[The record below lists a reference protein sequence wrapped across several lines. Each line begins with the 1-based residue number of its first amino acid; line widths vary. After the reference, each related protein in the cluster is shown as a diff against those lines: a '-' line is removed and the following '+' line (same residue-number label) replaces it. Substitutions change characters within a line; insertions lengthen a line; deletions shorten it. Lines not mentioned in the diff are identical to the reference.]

1 MNAAETLMV
10 KLLGDTSHYT
20 NSLKHAEKATRDFQA
35 LVAKV
40 GATQAQ
46 TDMRSWIWDKVQ
58 PVKQQEKFRIHN
70 SLYNQRRQEEAKTA
84 REQET
89 SVQRRARVEASL
101 SRQRL
106 AEERK
111 VARELND
118 IVQGR
123 ARVQMSL
130 DRQRRGEEHAAYQ
143 LAIKRQR
150 VQASLDAQ
158 KKAEHMGKFSTYT
171 GHGFGSTGGI
181 SGVLSFLGRGMSSI
195 VTGVV
200 SGVTTA
206 AVTAGINGLIGL
218 FKMTSHAAWEL
229 ASTVFS
235 LGAEFEKAAVSFEV
249 MSGSAEKGQQVLND
263 LRQLAISTPY
273 TFRQLSTP
281 TQKLLGF
288 GVDSKDVIAVMS
300 RLGDVA
306 AGDSEKL
313 GRLAYAYGQVA
324 TASRF
329 MGTELRQFTEAGVG
343 VADFAATAGV
353 STGKF
358 QQMMRQGVV
367 GSEVMI
373 RTIER
378 ITSAGGRFAGM
389 NARINKTVGG
399 SYNALMETI
408 EMGLGKAGISM
419 FKSSGLADGIQ
430 SLARMFRDQIPLIE
444 QWGTTFGKF
453 LQPIVENFQSILQ
466 FGSQLGQRV
475 LTGIFGDL
483 SGSENS
489 VEKFSK
495 VAITSFLGIEKA
507 ISLMLLRLEQLRQ
520 FAGDNMVTR
529 ANNAG
534 LFSKQRETDLAN
546 QKEMADKQGLLL
558 DMERREADNV
568 KKGVGVPAKVQ
579 ALRDSIKKKL
589 REDVEALRAKVPK
602 DLGGDRGETP
612 DGDLK
617 GPALEAKKLQDQ
629 IDAIKGMD
637 INAIADKMMGRNNKL
652 ANIRKGGGMNWLQGI
667 VRSPMLAL
675 EVGIEKARTFIEEVQ
690 NEALRKPIGIP
701 LKFDP
706 TGEVKKLVDGI
717 QGKIGKGITDY
728 EKIINA
734 GTGLNA
740 YIDSEKS
747 RLGPTISGVEKFN
760 NLEDLRKAGMFGLI
774 ENKLKDRAELGFPS
788 SARIGSSESADIV
801 NRSIAASKDTRDI
814 QGQIKDIMEELK
826 TEMEEY
832 YKKREIVDK
841 ELSEWLKKDPKIL
854 KVKGV

>member
-1 MNAAETLMV
+1 MNAAETLIV

-130 DRQRRGEEHAAYQ
+130 DRQRRSEEHAAYQ

-158 KKAEHMGKFSTYT
+158 KKAEHMGKFTTYT
-171 GHGFGSTGGI
+171 GHGFGSVGGI
-181 SGVLSFLGRGMSSI
+181 SGVLSFLGKGMSSI

-218 FKMTSHAAWEL
+218 FKMTAHAAWEL
-229 ASTVFS
+229 TSTVFS
-235 LGAEFEKAAVSFEV
+235 LGAEFEKTAVSFEV
-249 MSGSAEKGQQVLND
+249 MTGSAEKGKQVLDD
-263 LRQLAISTPY
+263 LRKVAITSPY
-273 TFRQLSTP
+273 TFRQLSSP
-281 TQKLLGF
+281 TQMLLGM
-288 GVDSKDVIAVMS
+288 GVATEDVIATVS

-306 AGDSEKL
+306 AGSSERMN
-313 GRLAYAYGQVA
+313 RLALAYGQVMA
-324 TASRF
+324 AGRF

-343 VADFAATAGV
+343 VNDFATTMGVTAA
-353 STGKF
+353 KF
-358 QQMMRQGVV
+358 RQMMTKGMIGPEVV
-367 GSEVMI
+367 T
-373 RTIER
+373 RTLER
-378 ITSAGGRFAGM
+378 ITSEGGRFANM
-389 NARINKTVGG
+389 NQRINKTVGG
-399 SYNALMETI
+399 SYNALIETI

-430 SLARMFRDQIPLIE
+430 SLAKMFRDQIPLIE
-444 QWGTTFGKF
+444 RWGTTFGKF
-453 LQPIVENFQSILQ
+453 LAPIVDNFQSILQ

-507 ISLMLLRLEQLRQ
+507 ISLMLLRLEQLRL
-520 FAGDNMVTR
+520 FAGNNMMVRGINAMMTMDER
-529 ANNAG
+529 KQQKQLQEVQEAIRIKEDRIAGWRENDPNNPWIEKEEKN
-534 LFSKQRETDLAN
+534 LIPLRN
-546 QKEMADKQGLLL
+546 RQKTLL
-558 DMERREADNV
+558 
-568 KKGVGVPAKVQ
+568 
-579 ALRDSIKKKL
+579 
-589 REDVEALRAKVPK
+589 EALPVEFGGTKVPK
-602 DLGGDRGETP
+602 EGG
-612 DGDLK
+612 GDLK
-617 GPALEAKKLQDQ
+617 GAALEAKKLQDQ

-637 INAIADKMMGRNNKL
+637 INAIADQMIGKNNKL
-652 ANIRKGGGMNWLQGI
+652 DKIRKGGGMNWLQGI

-675 EVGIEKARTFIEEVQ
+675 QVGIEKAREFIEGVQ
-690 NEALRKPIGIP
+690 NEALRKPIEIP
-701 LKFDP
+701 IKFDP
-706 TGEVKKLVDGI
+706 TGGVKKLVDSI
-717 QGKIGKGITDY
+717 QDKIGKGFTDY
-728 EKIINA
+728 EKIVIA
-734 GTGLNA
+734 GSGLND
-740 YIDSEKS
+740 YVNSEKS
-747 RLGPTISGVEKFN
+747 RLGPTISGVNRFN
-760 NLEDLRKAGMFGLI
+760 YLEDLRKAGMMGLI

-801 NRSIAASKDTRDI
+801 NRSIAASKDNRDI
-814 QGQIKDIMEELK
+814 QGQIRDVMEELK